1 MLTRCTA
8 RGLPSARGLAA
19 VAERRRAA
27 EFLQLF
33 DGDAP
38 DGGGSSTYTYIL
50 ADGGAA
56 VIIDPVLEQVD
67 RDLAALS
74 ASGLTL
80 TLAVNTHCHA
90 DHITG
95 TGELKRRLPGLR
107 SAIARAAG
115 AKADVLLEAGEE
127 IGFGQRRLR
136 VLETPGHT
144 DGCLSFYDPSLG
156 AVFTGDALLIGGCGR
171 TDFQGGSSERLY
183 RSVHEQLFTLPD
195 ETTVYPAHGS
205 RRGTLFSYSEWYSRG
220 HVFGRY
226 PPLYSSPLVST
237 QCSGEAVFIPT
248 AGTRLQG
255 EAELHHRRR
264 EGRHE

>member
-19 VAERRRAA
+19 QAEGVGLHRGLAAVAESRRAA

-136 VLETPGHT
+136 VLETPAHT
-144 DGCLSFYDPSLG
+144 DGFVFLSAASPFTPCLLRRCSLLGCLSFYDPSLG
-156 AVFTGDALLIGGCGR
+156 AV
-171 TDFQGGSSERLY
+171 SSRA
-183 RSVHEQLFTLPD
+183 VFTLCQ
-195 ETTVYPAHGS
+195 VLLHGS
-205 RRGTLFSYSEWYSRG
+205 LMVMNRSGLHGRRAADRWLRP
-220 HVFGRY
+220 H
-226 PPLYSSPLVST
+226 
-237 QCSGEAVFIPT
+237 
-248 AGTRLQG
+248 
-255 EAELHHRRR
+255 
-264 EGRHE
+264 

>member
-195 ETTVYPAHGS
+195 ETTVYPAHDYKG
-205 RRGTLFSYSEWYSRG
+205 RRSSTIGAEKASNPRLTKPLAEFVDLMANLNLPYPRKIDASLPANLACG
-220 HVFGRY
+220 VF
-226 PPLYSSPLVST
+226 
-237 QCSGEAVFIPT
+237 
-248 AGTRLQG
+248 
-255 EAELHHRRR
+255 
-264 EGRHE
+264 